1 MEMRLRRQRDS
12 VSSSRS
18 CLELPGRR
26 EQRKFQELPVEE
38 RLVDR
43 LALQVRRMAA
53 LVRRVVQAQQ
63 RSAGQLLEAGLRERD

>member
-1 MEMRLRRQRDS
+1 M
-12 VSSSRS
+12 
-18 CLELPGRR
+18 
-26 EQRKFQELPVEE
+26 EE